1 MMKEEKMHS
10 DITQRLVERARA
22 KGINTDEVVYSI
34 CIGDIIECIADVY
47 EEEAFSFSD
56 DKLNEFIE
64 KGIKAT
70 EWISWSDTIEKN
82 IYDVL

>member
-1 MMKEEKMHS
+1 MHS
-10 DITQRLVERARA
+10 DITQRLIERAKA

-47 EEEAFSFSD
+47 EKEALLLSD

-64 KGIKAT
+64 KGIKAA
-70 EWISWSDTIEKN
+70 EYIPWSNTIESS
-82 IYDVL
+82 I